1 MWKKL
6 VVALLVSFASAA
18 ISAKDLIKISVNDAS
33 GEKFA
38 LATAIGST
46 GYFSLEG
53 GDSYAVKPSM
63 DGKNIR
69 VDFFRLSAKG
79 TELAKAREVVPDQ
92 EMVRVESGVVREN
105 SQYQL
110 GLHGFRISA
119 EKTTREKLMAFTAQ
133 DAKRTKTIAKE
144 FSLPINEETKG
155 KDCPVIATDGSAKGA
170 SNTLRAPEACCVSCR
185 PNEWVC
191 ADCVVRSC
199 GSCCGG

>member
-53 GDSYAVKPSM
+53 GDSYAVKPSL

-105 SQYQL
+105 SQYHLQI
-110 GLHGFRISA
+110 R
-119 EKTTREKLMAFTAQ
+119 
-133 DAKRTKTIAKE
+133 
-144 FSLPINEETKG
+144 
-155 KDCPVIATDGSAKGA
+155 
-170 SNTLRAPEACCVSCR
+170 
-185 PNEWVC
+185 
-191 ADCVVRSC
+191 
-199 GSCCGG
+199 